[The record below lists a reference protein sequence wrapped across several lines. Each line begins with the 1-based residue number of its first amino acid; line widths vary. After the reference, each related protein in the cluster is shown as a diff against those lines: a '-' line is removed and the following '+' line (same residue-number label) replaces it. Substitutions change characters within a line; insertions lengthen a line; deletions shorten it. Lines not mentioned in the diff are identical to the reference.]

1 MLPSRGRWGEGST
14 SATVT
19 DSARGVVEI
28 RSRQQSPVLATI
40 GRYPARPAPARCRER
55 RRLTPAVPGGVSA
68 SCLARSLET
77 AYQKTGVEVRG
88 LLGGQLSERT
98 RGDGRAKSVRGI
110 KEESRPLLPV
120 ALGVPLKPA
129 KDFTE
134 GWQRKPKPV
143 IST

>member
-1 MLPSRGRWGEGST
+1 MLPSRGRCGEGST
-14 SATVT
+14 SATAT
-19 DSARGVVEI
+19 DTERGVVEI
-28 RSRQQSPVLATI
+28 RSRQHSPVLATI

-77 AYQKTGVEVRG
+77 AYQKTGVEARG

-110 KEESRPLLPV
+110 KEEAALFYRLLS
-120 ALGVPLKPA
+120 GS
-129 KDFTE
+129 T
-134 GWQRKPKPV
+134 QTRKRFYG
-143 IST
+143 